1 MDSDVVGFAAVA
13 AVVTV
18 APAADFALVSRR
30 AMTVGVGPAVLTAS
44 GICAG
49 VLVWGALSALGVSAL
64 IAASAE
70 AFTALRIA
78 GAAYLVFLGAQALL
92 RARRLT
98 SGSVVAPDGGPAS
111 VPERSAA
118 FRQGLL
124 TNLLNPK
131 VGVFYSAVLPQ
142 FVSRHDS
149 VLAVSLLFA
158 GLHAVMGM
166 LWLSASAYVLSRGRS
181 VFGRP
186 RARAAIEAVT
196 GIVLVALGLRVA
208 GDRA

>member
-1 MDSDVVGFAAVA
+1 MA
-13 AVVTV
+13 AVVTL

-30 AMTVGVGPAVLTAS
+30 ALTAGTRPAVVTAS
-44 GICAG
+44 GVCTG
-49 VLVWGALSALGVSAL
+49 VLVWGVLSALGISAL

-70 AFTALRIA
+70 AYTVLRVA
-78 GAAYLVFLGAQALL
+78 GAAYLAWLGVHALL
-92 RARRLT
+92 RARRF
-98 SGSVVAPDGGPAS
+98 AAEPQPAS
-111 VPERSAA
+111 EQAATPTADHKGA

-142 FVSRHDS
+142 FVSHHDS
-149 VLAVSLLFA
+149 ILLVSLLFA
-158 GLHAVMGM
+158 ALHAAMGM
-166 LWLSASAYVLSRGRS
+166 LWYSASAYVLSRGRS

-196 GIVLVALGLRVA
+196 GLVLIGLGARVALERG
-208 GDRA
+208 